1 MPFSV
6 GFVLCRYSVCHSND
20 ASSLEAAL
28 TLQHHMQT
36 LRISSGDPV
45 VVKVFRLP
53 KEDFAIT
60 VLSAAVSFVT
70 KRVAAGPA
78 MMLDAPEMNAHLQSR
93 FGTQVPPGYTQLCCA
108 VNAVCMGCTI
118 CCLLYSLHSI
128 QDSYVFTSMHIVQ
141 LYHPS
146 ISLQCCPAS

>member
-6 GFVLCRYSVCHSND
+6 GFVLCCYCVCYSND
-20 ASSLEAAL
+20 ASCFEATL
-28 TLQHHMQT
+28 ILQHRMQT

-45 VVKVFRLP
+45 VVNVFRLP

-60 VLSAAVSFVT
+60 VLSAAVSFVS

-93 FGTQVPPGYTQLCCA
+93 FGTQVPHGYNKLCCA
-108 VNAVCMGCTI
+108 MDAIYMGCTI
-118 CCLLYSLHSI
+118 CCCCSCIASI
-128 QDSYVFTSMHIVQ
+128 TATV
-141 LYHPS
+141 
-146 ISLQCCPAS
+146 